1 MRDAK
6 APVYAAACADYS
18 PERCRAAVA
27 ELADRFPALRDIA
40 PGARVLVKANLVT
53 ALRPEKAATTHP
65 ALLAALTEYLSARGA
80 SVTIGDS
87 PGGPFT
93 KGYLEGVYA
102 ATGLRTTGAAINAD
116 FGVKHADFPEAA
128 ALRDFDY
135 TGWLDGGDLI
145 VNFCKLKSHGM
156 MGLSCAVKNLFG
168 AVPGL
173 TKPAYHYRFP
183 DYAQFA
189 DMLLDLNEYFRPAVN
204 FVDAVTAMEGNGPTA
219 GTPRHIGALF
229 ASESP
234 YTLDLVCAGLIGLG
248 CGQVPTLAAA
258 ARRGFA
264 PESADAVPV
273 VGDLTPFRTPDFDTA
288 SADAGMEQFLAG
300 SGLGALF
307 NRAARDILAVRPRLA
322 PERCIGCGKC
332 AGLCPAQA
340 IALVKER
347 PRIDRGRCIRCFCC
361 QEFCPVGALSA
372 RRSAL
377 GDFALRH
384 TQRSAGKE
392 T

>member
-1 MRDAK
+1 MRDPLT
-6 APVYAAACADYS
+6 PVYAAACADYS

-27 ELADRFPALRDIA
+27 ELADRFPALRDIE

-65 ALLAALTEYLSARGA
+65 ALLAALTEYLTARGA
-80 SVTIGDS
+80 SVTVGDS

-93 KGYLEGVYA
+93 RGYLEGVYS
-102 ATGLRTTGAAINAD
+102 ATGLRSCGAALNGD
-116 FGVKHADFPEAA
+116 FSVKRAEYPDAVQ
-128 ALRDFDY
+128 LRDFDY

-204 FVDAVTAMEGNGPTA
+204 IVDAVDAMEGNGPTA
-219 GTPRHIGALF
+219 GTPRHLGALF

-234 YTLDLVCAGLIGLG
+234 YTLDLVCADLIGLT
-248 CGQVPTLAAA
+248 CAQVPTLAAA
-258 ARRGFA
+258 VRRGFA
-264 PESADAVPV
+264 PETAALVPV
-273 VGDLTPFRTPDFDTA
+273 IGDLAPFRTPDFDTA
-288 SADAGMEQFLAG
+288 SADAGMEHFLADR
-300 SGLGALF
+300 GLGGAL
-307 NRAARDILAVRPRLA
+307 NRAAKDILAVRPRLDA
-322 PERCIGCGKC
+322 KKCVGCGKC
-332 AGLCPAQA
+332 AGLCPAKA
-340 IALVKER
+340 IALVKKR
-347 PRIDRGRCIRCFCC
+347 PRIDRGACIRCFCC

-384 TQRSAGKE
+384 TQRSV
-392 T
+392 

>member
-1 MRDAK
+1 MRDPLT
-6 APVYAAACADYS
+6 PVYAAACADYS
-18 PERCRAAVA
+18 PECCRAAVA
-27 ELADRFPALRDIA
+27 ELADRFPALRDTQ

-65 ALLAALTEYLSARGA
+65 ALLAALTEYLTARGA
-80 SVTIGDS
+80 SVTVGDS

-93 KGYLEGVYA
+93 RGYLEGVYS
-102 ATGLRTTGAAINAD
+102 ATGLRNCGAALNGD
-116 FGVKHADFPEAA
+116 FSVKKAKYPDAA
-128 ALRDFDY
+128 QLRDFDY

-204 FVDAVTAMEGNGPTA
+204 IVDAVDAMEGNGPTA
-219 GTPRHIGALF
+219 GTPRHLGALF

-234 YTLDLVCAGLIGLG
+234 YTLDLVCADLIGLS
-248 CGQVPTLAAA
+248 CAQVPTLAAA
-258 ARRGFA
+258 VRRGFA
-264 PESADAVPV
+264 PETAAPVPV
-273 VGDLTPFRTPDFDTA
+273 IGDLAPFRTPDFDTA
-288 SADAGMEQFLAG
+288 SADAGMEHFLADR
-300 SGLGALF
+300 GLGGVL
-307 NRAARDILAVRPRLA
+307 NRAAKDILAVRPRLDA
-322 PERCIGCGKC
+322 KKCVGCGKC
-332 AGLCPAQA
+332 AGLCPAKA
-340 IALVKER
+340 IALVKKR
-347 PRIDRGRCIRCFCC
+347 SRIDRGACIRCFCC

-384 TQRSAGKE
+384 TQRSV
-392 T
+392 

>member
-1 MRDAK
+1 MRDPLT
-6 APVYAAACADYS
+6 PVYAAACADYS
-18 PERCRAAVA
+18 PERCRAAIA
-27 ELADRFPALRDIA
+27 ELADRFPALRDVR
-40 PGARVLVKANLVT
+40 PGTKVLVKANLVT

-65 ALLAALTEYLSARGA
+65 ALLAALTEYLTARGA
-80 SVTIGDS
+80 DVTAGDS

-93 KGYLEGVYA
+93 KGYLESVYTA
-102 ATGLRTTGAAINAD
+102 AGLRSCGAALNTD
-116 FGVKHADFPEAA
+116 FSVKSATYPEAA
-128 ALRDFDY
+128 VLHDFDY
-135 TGWLDGGDLI
+135 TGWLDSGDLI

-204 FVDAVTAMEGNGPTA
+204 LVDAVVAMEGNGPTA
-219 GTPRHIGALF
+219 GTPRPIGAVF

-234 YTLDLVCAGLIGLG
+234 YTLDLVCADLIGLTSA
-248 CGQVPTLAAA
+248 QVPTLAAA
-258 ARRGFA
+258 QRRGFA
-264 PESADAVPV
+264 SETAARVPV
-273 VGDLTPFRTPDFDTA
+273 VGDLAPFRTPDFNTA
-288 SADAGMEQFLAG
+288 SADAGMEAFLSAQ
-300 SGLGALF
+300 GLGAVF
-307 NRAARDILAVRPRLA
+307 NRAAKRILAVRPVLA
-322 PERCIGCGKC
+322 RGKCVGCGKC
-332 AGLCPAQA
+332 AGLCPAKA
-340 IALVKER
+340 ITLVKKR
-347 PRIDRGRCIRCFCC
+347 PRIDRAACIRCFCC

-372 RRSAL
+372 RRSSL

-384 TQRSAGKE
+384 TQRN